1 MFKAEFVGID
11 DSLDREDVCFFCGLT
26 SEAAQIKGLQLQ
38 QCKHCLDVFRWRHF
52 NTRKYWIVCHIIQ
65 VLENLTKIF
74 NNFPGWH
81 NAFLHSNWFYFLFVK
96 ILVFS
101 LLLFF
106 TLQLFAST
114 LWNSSTRKQM
124 LSISHQ
130 KVGKV
135 GKVRKWNF
143 NKNQSFKNRKSDQ
156 I

>member
-1 MFKAEFVGID
+1 
-11 DSLDREDVCFFCGLT
+11 
-26 SEAAQIKGLQLQ
+26 
-38 QCKHCLDVFRWRHF
+38 
-52 NTRKYWIVCHIIQ
+52 
-65 VLENLTKIF
+65 
-74 NNFPGWH
+74 
-81 NAFLHSNWFYFLFVK
+81 
-96 ILVFS
+96 LVFS

-135 GKVRKWNF
+135 GKVRKNF
-143 NKNQSFKNRKSDQ
+143 NKNQSFKNSKSDQ